1 MIVEVTAKW
10 YTLAVRFIYEII
22 KKLVIKRTSRWL
34 VR

>member
-1 MIVEVTAKW
+1 MIVALSAKW

-22 KKLVIKRTSRWL
+22 NKLVIKRTSRWL